1 MAEIE
6 DNAVLGE
13 KAVNERVDQERWEQ
27 AQEYLNS
34 EDTDI
39 EEDVNI
45 VDDDDEEQYFHL
57 PTTDASGLKN
67 EGGFEMRDVPI
78 RGKEAPGETADGRI
92 VLHSK
97 FIPKLNKLPGMQ
109 AAGAGL
115 DGISQLLNTAQD
127 VANFATGQDDPETGE
142 SRWGDIIPTVP
153 EDPSM
158 SGGMTGISRPMIKY
172 LTDFYLSK
180 KMTQTL
186 GILKNS
192 KKSKAALDGILA
204 NFVAFDKDQKGLS
217 ELIEHYPQLSNP
229 VTRFLQTRKEDSN
242 VVAKLKKVTEGAV
255 GGLVADKLFG
265 GFLNVLRVYRDRQFV
280 SNLQK
285 DRATRNVQ
293 GQPLIKRT
301 NDFPDYGQ
309 TEKLRQQK
317 RKQQQSEMAKMLRLG
332 QAVSTT
338 GRVKDIPLKD
348 PVYSINYDRIDS
360 FGDIKTLIAQL
371 RRMTAKEMVEDL
383 ADTSILELFPE
394 AKAEILA
401 DPAAAIQKTLK
412 SDPLKTNR
420 KEKLIASILNLTSAA
435 NLFDVQHQVLAGE
448 IPKEEIYRAFVLW
461 KKLHTI
467 ASQISADTSRSMSD
481 RKELVSPLQE
491 ALPDFSDAV
500 DDHMMEEGFDVS
512 SMDAMQFAEM
522 IGMEENKVKR
532 KEFLKKLEGPSGL
545 KMFTEL
551 WMSGLLSGIP
561 THEVNFAMTSLN
573 ILNHFLPETLWT
585 ATFDALGGVPKADRT
600 HFRQVGKS
608 LYKFNETMRHAYK
621 LAKAA
626 WKVTKT
632 GGESEELKE
641 IGGPNV
647 VKLEGF
653 GEPQAT
659 VANLNKL
666 MKRHQVA
673 AGKKEEFFQFDEAG
687 WMGML
692 FDGTF
697 NLFRTVGARPV
708 ITSDTYLKAVAFRMA
723 LLDKAWE
730 SGYAQDLTGKELI
743 EHVDEFMNNPPEDMR
758 INAQSLARELT
769 FTADPGPARHVP
781 MAEVME
787 HAVNKI
793 PLLRLPFPFVRTP
806 MQINKATFSKLP
818 GLNLLV
824 NESRDDIFGRGPEKG
839 RGARRSRAL
848 AKLAMGGS
856 LGYLAYQMADAGT
869 ATGSGPVGSNAK
881 EIRATLKAA
890 GWQEDSIVWQADDK
904 SLHYYSFDRADP
916 FGMVFG
922 LIVDFKKFRTH
933 VDPEVADN
941 AEVALLLSISKQLL
955 SKTWATN
962 ARKIFDV
969 ILAPDRTDA
978 RSLKQL
984 AGTLVPRLVAQMG
997 KNIDPHI
1004 KETRT
1009 MFDHIM
1015 ANTPGA
1021 SKFLEN
1027 RHDWLGTPIVDEGHL
1042 WSTLTPTRYSTTSGR
1057 KDNDLRLEAAAVG
1070 ARFNVPD
1077 GHAIDEQGVAVNI
1090 TAPQEIWLV
1099 KHIARGLKAPFTETD
1114 KRGNSK
1120 KVMKTFVEF
1129 MRDKIQ
1135 TKEYQLKKD
1144 PFQRDNKGDAMI
1156 VSTSNADRA
1165 DVWKSVYNDYKK
1177 AAIVDFK
1184 AKYPAVADRF
1194 RRMLEIKTSE
1204 LTGHD
1209 MKIRNNRMT
1218 PR

>member
-1 MAEIE
+1 MADIE
-6 DNAVLGE
+6 DSAVLGE
-13 KAVNERVDQERWEQ
+13 KAVNERVDQDRWEE

-34 EDTDI
+34 DDTDV

-45 VDDDDEEQYFHL
+45 TDDEGEEQYFHL

-67 EGGFEMRDVPI
+67 EGGFEMRDVPL
-78 RGKEAPGETADGRI
+78 RGKEAPGTVDGRI
-92 VLHSK
+92 VLRSK
-97 FIPKLNKLPGMQ
+97 FIPKLHKLPGMQ
-109 AAGAGL
+109 VAGAGL
-115 DGISQLLNTAQD
+115 DGVSKLLNTAQD
-127 VANFATGQDDPETGE
+127 VANFAAGQADPKTGE
-142 SRWGDIIPTVP
+142 SRWGDVIPTVP
-153 EDPSM
+153 EDASM
-158 SGGMTGISRPMIKY
+158 SGGMTDISRPMITY
-172 LTDFYLSK
+172 LADFYLSK

-192 KKSKAALDGILA
+192 KKSKAALDGIIA
-204 NFVAFDKDQKGLS
+204 NFVAFDRDQSGLS

-229 VTRFLQTRKEDSN
+229 VTRFLQTRKEDPN
-242 VVAKLKKVTEGAV
+242 VVAKLKKVTDGAI

-285 DRATRNVQ
+285 DRAARNTK
-293 GQPLIKRT
+293 GQPLIGKHVE
-301 NDFPDYGQ
+301 DFPDEGA
-309 TEKLRQQK
+309 TGKRRRQL
-317 RKQQQSEMAKMLRLG
+317 RKQGQSETAKVLRDEEPG
-332 QAVSTT
+332 VAT
-338 GRVKDIPLKD
+338 GKVKDIPRKK
-348 PVYSINYDRIDS
+348 PRYSINYDTIDS
-360 FGDIKTLIAQL
+360 IQDIKNMMAQL
-371 RRMTAKEMVEDL
+371 RRMTENELVEDL
-383 ADTSILELFPE
+383 KDASILELLPE
-394 AKAEILA
+394 VKEEILA
-401 DPAAAIQKTLK
+401 DPTAAIQESFKV
-412 SDPLKTNR
+412 DPRQATR
-420 KEKLIASILNLTSAA
+420 KQKVVARVLDVTSAA
-435 NLFDVQHQVLAGE
+435 HMLDVRNKVLAGE
-448 IPKEEIYRAFVLW
+448 LPEDEMLRSIILW
-461 KKLHTI
+461 KKLHSI
-467 ASQISADTSRSMSD
+467 KSQMHADWGRTGKDMQTP
-481 RKELVSPLQE
+481 VSPMEE
-491 ALPDFSDAV
+491 ALPDFSDAL
-500 DDHMMEEGFDVS
+500 DDYAADEGLDIENLS
-512 SMDAMQFAEM
+512 GMQAAEM
-522 IGMEENKVKR
+522 LGLLEDASKR
-532 KEFLKKLEGPSGL
+532 KQFLEKLEGPSGL

-585 ATFDALGGVPKADRT
+585 ATFDALGGVPKEDRT

-632 GGESEELKE
+632 GGESEELNE

-708 ITSDTYLKAVAFRMA
+708 ITSDTYLKAVAYRLA

-730 SGYAQDLTGKELI
+730 SGYAQDLTGKTLV
-743 EHVDEFMNNPPEDMR
+743 EHVDEFMKNPPEDMQ
-758 INAQSLARELT
+758 IHAQSLARELT
-769 FTADPGPARHVP
+769 FTAEPGRIG
-781 MAEVME
+781 EVLE
-787 HAVNKI
+787 HAVNKL

-806 MQINKATFSKLP
+806 TQINKTTFEKLP
-818 GLNLLV
+818 GLNLFV
-824 NESRDDIFGRGPEKG
+824 KESREDIFGKGPEKG

-856 LGYLAYQMADAGT
+856 IAYLAYQMADAGT
-869 ATGSGPVGSNAK
+869 ATGSGPVGPNSK
-881 EIRATLKAA
+881 ETRATLKAA

-922 LIVDFKKFRTH
+922 LMVDFKKFRTH

-941 AEVALLLSISKQLL
+941 AELALLLSISKQLL

-1009 MFDHIM
+1009 LFDQIM
-1015 ANTPGA
+1015 ANTPGV

-1027 RHDWLGTPIVDEGHL
+1027 KHDWLGTPIVDEGHL
-1042 WSTLTPTRYSTTSGR
+1042 WSTLTPTRHSTTSGR
-1057 KDNDLRLEAAAVG
+1057 KDSDLRFEAATVG
-1070 ARFNVPD
+1070 ARFAVPD
-1077 GHAIDEQGVAVNI
+1077 GYAVDEHGAAVNI
-1090 TAPQEIWLV
+1090 TGPQEIWLV
-1099 KHIARGLKAPFTETD
+1099 KHIARGVKAPITEID
-1114 KRGNSK
+1114 KHGNDK
-1120 KVMKTFVEF
+1120 KVMKTFVEA
-1129 MRDKIQ
+1129 MRGIIQ

-1144 PFQRDNKGDAMI
+1144 PLQRDKDGKPMT
-1156 VSTSNADRA
+1156 VPTSNADRA
-1165 DVWKSVYNDYKK
+1165 AIWKSVYNDYKK
-1177 AAIVDFK
+1177 VAVADFK
-1184 AKYPAVADRF
+1184 AKHPAVADRF
-1194 RRMLEIKTSE
+1194 RRMLEIETSE

-1218 PR
+1218 LR

>member
-34 EDTDI
+34 DDTDI

-45 VDDDDEEQYFHL
+45 VDDDEEQYFHL

-78 RGKEAPGETADGRI
+78 RGKEAPGETADGRT

-109 AAGAGL
+109 VAGAGL
-115 DGISQLLNTAQD
+115 DGISKLLNTAQD
-127 VANFATGQDDPETGE
+127 VANFASGNADPETGE
-142 SRWGDIIPTVP
+142 FRWGDVIPTVP

-158 SGGMTGISRPMIKY
+158 SGGMTGISRPMITY
-172 LTDFYLSK
+172 LADFYLSK

-192 KKSKAALDGILA
+192 KKSKAALDGIIA
-204 NFVAFDKDQKGLS
+204 NFVAFDRDQSGLS

-229 VTRFLQTRKEDSN
+229 VTRFLQTRKEDPN
-242 VVAKLKKVTEGAV
+242 VVAKLKKVTDGV
-255 GGLVADKLFG
+255 LGGLVADKLFG
-265 GFLNVLRVYRDRQFV
+265 GFLNVLRIYRDRQFV

-285 DRATRNVQ
+285 DRATRNAK
-293 GQPLIKRT
+293 GQPLIGKRT
-301 NDFPDYGQ
+301 EDFPDYGA
-309 TEKLRQQK
+309 TGKRRRQL
-317 RKQQQSEMAKMLRLG
+317 RKQSESETAKALRDEEPG
-332 QAVSTT
+332 VAT
-338 GRVKDIPLKD
+338 GKVKDIPRKQ
-348 PVYSINYDRIDS
+348 PRYSINYDTIDS
-360 FGDIKTLIAQL
+360 TQDIKNMMAQL
-371 RRMTAKEMVEDL
+371 RRMKEEDL
-383 ADTSILELFPE
+383 VNLLEDQSSKELLPAIKE
-394 AKAEILA
+394 DILA
-401 DPAAAIQKTLK
+401 DPEKAIEEGLAVDPRKATRKQKLRARVL
-412 SDPLKTNR
+412 DV
-420 KEKLIASILNLTSAA
+420 TSAA
-435 NLFDVQHQVLAGE
+435 HMLDVRNKVLAGE
-448 IPKEEIYRAFVLW
+448 LPPDEMIRSIFLW
-461 KKLHTI
+461 QKLHQI
-467 ASQISADTSRSMSD
+467 KSQMQADWGRTGKDMQSP
-481 RKELVSPLQE
+481 VSPLEE
-491 ALPDFSDAV
+491 ALPDFSDAL
-500 DDHMMEEGFDVS
+500 DDYAADEGFDLENI
-512 SMDAMQFAEM
+512 DGMQAAEM
-522 IGMEENKVKR
+522 LGLLEDASKR

-573 ILNHFLPETLWT
+573 ILNHFLTETLWT
-585 ATFDALGGVPKADRT
+585 ATFDALGGVPKEDRT

-697 NLFRTVGARPV
+697 NLFRTMGARPV

-730 SGYAQDLTGKELI
+730 SGYAQNLTDKALI
-743 EHVDEFMNNPPEDMR
+743 EHVDEFMKNPPEDMR

-769 FTADPGPARHVP
+769 FTADPGPASMVP
-781 MAEVME
+781 LAEVAE
-787 HAVNKI
+787 TAVNKI

-824 NESRDDIFGRGPEKG
+824 NESRNAIFGKGPEKG

-856 LGYLAYQMADAGT
+856 LGVLAYQMAQAGT

-1015 ANTPGA
+1015 ASTPGA

-1042 WSTLTPTRYSTTSGR
+1042 WSTLTPTRYSTTRGR
-1057 KDNDLRLEAAAVG
+1057 QDSDLRLEAAAVG

-1099 KHIARGLKAPFTETD
+1099 KHIARGVKAPITETD

-1120 KVMKTFVEF
+1120 QVMKTFVEA
-1129 MRDKIQ
+1129 MRDIIQ

-1144 PFQRDNKGDAMI
+1144 PFQRDKNGNAMI

-1184 AKYPAVADRF
+1184 EKYPAVADRF